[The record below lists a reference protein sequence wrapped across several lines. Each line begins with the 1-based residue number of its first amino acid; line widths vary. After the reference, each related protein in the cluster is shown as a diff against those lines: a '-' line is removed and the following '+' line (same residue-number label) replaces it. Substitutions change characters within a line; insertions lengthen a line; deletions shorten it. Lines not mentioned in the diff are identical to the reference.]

1 MHEQLPFAVDMGVQ
15 IDALERDR
23 VVVLAP
29 FSAQSLRPG
38 GTISGPTMM
47 GLADVALYALVLA
60 QVGLEPLAVTTSLN
74 MNFLRKP
81 APADL
86 LAVAR
91 PLKVGKRLVV
101 GEVSL
106 YTAEDLQRCLAH
118 ATGTYSV
125 PPLETD
131 HV

>member
-15 IDALERDR
+15 LDTLERDR
-23 VVVLAP
+23 VVVRAP

-86 LAVAR
+86 LAVAH

-106 YTAEDLQRCLAH
+106 YTAGDTVRCLAH

-125 PPLETD
+125 PPVESD